1 MALCIRNDMKW
12 FFNPLSSSD
21 PGLSPSPTCPS
32 DLVEAEDSSLAP
44 PPDSPPRTR
53 KYSFNPMTSI
63 FRKVKDMYE
72 GINSATLSGAIDVIV
87 IEQEAESED
96 EELDVEPPADVD
108 ADPSFV
114 SQPNALVRALRRENS
129 RQSRR
134 TPRASFSYEAPS
146 RSYLC
151 SPFHVRFGKLGVL
164 QPEEK
169 VIDVQVNGRDV
180 DWLRMRLSRNGE
192 AYFVDVDEDE
202 SDALSPPL
210 SPNSELAHGHEKRVE
225 MLKMT
230 HSMAAIRLSTPD
242 TKLPIIGVG
251 GALDRQISGSDS
263 DLTRCGGGV
272 SRRTV
277 TELDAVLRSVLSSDN
292 LPATA
297 ALTAPETQTA
307 AQTAL
312 QTAQKPVAAAP
323 EVSSSAS
330 SGEQYTLG
338 ETSSLVA
345 RRRRVSTSLG
355 SPLSVTCDTSAGNDL
370 EALTYACDLLISDLT
385 R

>member
-1 MALCIRNDMKW
+1 MKW

-21 PGLSPSPTCPS
+21 PVLSPSPTFPS
-32 DLVEAEDSSLAP
+32 DLVDCEDSSFETAAAP
-44 PPDSPPRTR
+44 PPPLPDLPLRTR

-63 FRKVKDMYE
+63 FRKMKDMYE
-72 GINSATLSGAIDVIV
+72 GINSATLSGAVDVIV
-87 IEQEAESED
+87 IEQEAESE
-96 EELDVEPPADVD
+96 EEEPDVEPPAD

-180 DWLRMRLSRNGE
+180 DWLRMRLSRKGE
-192 AYFVDVDEDE
+192 AYFVDIDEDE

-210 SPNSELAHGHEKRVE
+210 SPKSLSAHEKQVE
-225 MLKMT
+225 LLKTT
-230 HSMAAIRLSTPD
+230 HSMAALRLSTPHAML
-242 TKLPIIGVG
+242 TGVG
-251 GALDRQISGSDS
+251 GALDRQLSGSDS
-263 DLTRCGGGV
+263 DLTRGGGV
-272 SRRTV
+272 SRRTA
-277 TELDAVLRSVLSSDN
+277 TELDNLRSVLSSDN
-292 LPATA
+292 LPAA
-297 ALTAPETQTA
+297 VALTAPETQTA
-307 AQTAL
+307 AQ
-312 QTAQKPVAAAP
+312 KPQPAAP
-323 EVSSSAS
+323 EVSSSSAES
-330 SGEQYTLG
+330 
-338 ETSSLVA
+338 SSLIA
-345 RRRRVSTSLG
+345 RRRRSSMSLG

-370 EALTYACDLLISDLT
+370 EALAYACDLVI
-385 R
+385 